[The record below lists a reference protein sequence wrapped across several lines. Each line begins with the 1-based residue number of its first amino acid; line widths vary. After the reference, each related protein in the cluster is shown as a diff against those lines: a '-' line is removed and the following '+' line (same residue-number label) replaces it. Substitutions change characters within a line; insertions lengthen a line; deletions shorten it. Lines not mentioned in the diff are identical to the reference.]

1 MEKYQNNVVNL
12 SRKSINKSKIVER
25 KDRKCNINKRIVTS
39 VFHQPFSVHTKRICK
54 VQGTIIKSRNSYHLK
69 DSNLSVLNFLL
80 HYNPTSW
87 KGPCIS

>member
-12 SRKSINKSKIVER
+12 TRKTNKSSEIVKR
-25 KDRKCNINKRIVTS
+25 SATKNKINKRIVTS
-39 VFHQPFSVHTKRICK
+39 VFHQPFSVHTKKNCK
-54 VQGTIIKSRNSYHLK
+54 VQRTIIKSRNSYHLK

-80 HYNPTSW
+80 HYNPNLW